1 MHLSP
6 SPNCNVCPQRALG
19 TYLKKKK
26 FKLAH
31 DILFLLDKDMAL
43 TPELFFLNIFFELA
57 LSSQQRNVL
66 LAALTAAKKKKKNW
80 HCKNARIKSYKLV
93 NSGLPSLMLQPCQNN
108 VKFIYPHNL

>member
-1 MHLSP
+1 MS
-6 SPNCNVCPQRALG
+6 SEG
-19 TYLKKKK
+19 TWYIFKKKK

-66 LAALTAAKKKKKNW
+66 LAALTAAAAAGKKKKK
-80 HCKNARIKSYKLV
+80 KKLA
-93 NSGLPSLMLQPCQNN
+93 L
-108 VKFIYPHNL
+108 